1 MAGEVGK
8 GWSARARWV
17 GRSVVVTGLI
27 TGMLAAWA
35 TPTMSSAADVNPVRP
50 DQLEL
55 NIRAATVELM
65 TLGCDLGTRQGSAVA
80 LAGGSLVTNRHVVD
94 LARETEVVPDLGA
107 VVRATADVSATGS
120 DLAVVHAHTSG
131 LKPLPLAPEDPRPG
145 TQVTLAGFQ
154 ADTEGIDIRQAHVV
168 DYADG
173 APRDQP
179 VPVMRL
185 DVQIGPGMSG
195 GPVVD
200 GGGRLIGIIFGRESP
215 SDYAVALPV
224 SAVRALL
231 SGAPV
236 TRAGAC

>member
-1 MAGEVGK
+1 VGK

-27 TGMLAAWA
+27 TGMLGGWA
-35 TPTMSSAADVNPVRP
+35 TPTLSSSADVNPVRP

-94 LARETEVVPDLGA
+94 LSRETEVVPDLGA
-107 VVRATADVSATGS
+107 VARGTADISSTGS
-120 DLAVVHAHTSG
+120 DLAIVHARTSG
-131 LKPLPLAPEDPRPG
+131 LKPLPLAPDDPRPG
-145 TQVTLAGFQ
+145 TLVTLAGFQ
-154 ADTEGIDIRQAHVV
+154 AGTDGIDLRQAHVV
-168 DYADG
+168 DYVDG
-173 APRDQP
+173 APRGQP

-185 DVQIGPGMSG
+185 DALIGPGMSG

-200 GGGRLIGIIFGRESP
+200 AAGRLTGIIFGSESP
-215 SDYAVALPV
+215 SQYAVALPV

-231 SGAPV
+231 SGTPV
-236 TRAGAC
+236 TRAGSC